1 MRAIRNIIYF
11 GVISASTVWAS
22 DPKPAEHGAE
32 KKEAKPGAKAE
43 HGAAAPKAEA
53 KPAAK
58 SEHGAAPKAEAK
70 GHGEAPK
77 TEAKA
82 AAKAEHGEAKP
93 AAAHAEAK
101 PAVEPKRTA
110 PAKPVVHA
118 AAPKPKAPVKR
129 AIAPPAAHTP
139 IVAPAIMTAGAGFAA
154 GYVLVPAA
162 SYMASQ
168 GVIPIQVM
176 PQQGTPQM
184 MAAAADGHSTMAS
197 ISPAAAPELHSAPHR
212 LAAAGPPVVTAEV
225 ALNELKKGN
234 ERHVDS
240 DYNHDHHSHRRLEE
254 VAKGQAPHAIILT
267 CSDSSVPPELVFDKG
282 LGDLFVIR
290 VAGNVAGNS
299 ELASIE
305 YAAEHLNVPLVI
317 VMGHKR
323 CGAVSAAVA
332 GGDPGGHITALVK
345 QMEPAVKRARNL
357 SGDLVDNAVHTN
369 VDQVVRDL
377 RNSAPILRQLVEA
390 GRLKVLGAYYDLDSG
405 KLEWMY

>member
-1 MRAIRNIIYF
+1 MRAIRNFICF
-11 GVISASTVWAS
+11 GAIFGTMSAPTVWAS
-22 DPKPAEHGAE
+22 DPKPAAHSAE
-32 KKEAKPGAKAE
+32 KKDAKAEAKPAAKAE
-43 HGAAAPKAEA
+43 HAAAPKAEA
-53 KPAAK
+53 KGN
-58 SEHGAAPKAEAK
+58 EAPKAEAK
-70 GHGEAPK
+70 GHGEAKP
-77 TEAKA
+77 A
-82 AAKAEHGEAKP
+82 AAPHADAKP

-118 AAPKPKAPVKR
+118 AAPKPRAPVRR
-129 AIAPPAAHTP
+129 ASAPAAIQTP
-139 IVAPAIMTAGAGFAA
+139 VAAPAVFAAGAGLAA

-162 SYMASQ
+162 TYMASQ
-168 GVIPIQVM
+168 GVIPIQGM
-176 PQQGTPQM
+176 PLQGMPQM
-184 MAAAADGHSTMAS
+184 MASAGDGHSTMAS
-197 ISPAAAPELHSAPHR
+197 ISPTAAPELHAASHR
-212 LAAAGPPVVTAEV
+212 LTVAGPPVVTAEE

-240 DYNHDHHSHRRLEE
+240 DYNHDHHSRRRLEE

-345 QMEPAVKRARNL
+345 QMEPAVKRAKNL

>member
-1 MRAIRNIIYF
+1 MRAIRNFICF
-11 GVISASTVWAS
+11 GAIFASMTGTRVWAS
-22 DPKPAEHGAE
+22 DPKPAAHGAE
-32 KKEAKPGAKAE
+32 KKDAKVEAKPAAKAE
-43 HGAAAPKAEA
+43 HGAV
-53 KPAAK
+53 
-58 SEHGAAPKAEAK
+58 PKAEAK

-77 TEAKA
+77 SEAKG
-82 AAKAEHGEAKP
+82 HGEAKP
-93 AAAHAEAK
+93 TVAHAEAK
-101 PAVEPKRTA
+101 PAIEPKRTT

-118 AAPKPKAPVKR
+118 AAPKPKAPVRR
-129 AIAPPAAHTP
+129 AAAPAAIQH
-139 IVAPAIMTAGAGFAA
+139 APASVPKVFAGGAGFPA

-162 SYMASQ
+162 TYMASQ
-168 GVIPIQVM
+168 GVIPIQGM
-176 PQQGTPQM
+176 PQT
-184 MAAAADGHSTMAS
+184 ASLAADGHSTTAS
-197 ISPAAAPELHSAPHR
+197 ISPTAAPELHAAPHR
-212 LAAAGPPVVTAEV
+212 LTVSGPPVVTAEV

-240 DYNHDHHSHRRLEE
+240 DYNHDHHSRRRLEE
-254 VAKGQAPHAIILT
+254 VAKAQAPHAIILT

>member
-1 MRAIRNIIYF
+1 MSAIRNLVCCGAIF
-11 GVISASTVWAS
+11 GALWAS
-22 DPKPAEHGAE
+22 DPKPAAHGAE
-32 KKEAKPGAKAE
+32 KKEVKAEAKPAAKAE
-43 HGAAAPKAEA
+43 HGAATPKAEA

-58 SEHGAAPKAEAK
+58 EEHGAAPKAEAK
-70 GHGEAPK
+70 GHGEAKP
-77 TEAKA
+77 TA
-82 AAKAEHGEAKP
+82 AHGEAKP
-93 AAAHAEAK
+93 VAAVHAEAK
-101 PAVEPKRTA
+101 PAAEPKRTA

-118 AAPKPKAPVKR
+118 AAPRPKAPVRR
-129 AIAPPAAHTP
+129 AASPPPAATH
-139 IVAPAIMTAGAGFAA
+139 APAPAPTVFAGGAGFPA

-162 SYMASQ
+162 TYMASQ

-176 PQQGTPQM
+176 PQMLASVT
-184 MAAAADGHSTMAS
+184 DGHSTMAS
-197 ISPAAAPELHSAPHR
+197 IAPSAPELHATPHR
-212 LAAAGPPVVTAEV
+212 LAPSGPPVVTAEE

-377 RNSAPILRQLVEA
+377 RNSAPILRQLVEV